1 MSINKMLDKDVRL
14 AVKNKVLKDH
24 INDPSTLV
32 IDELGLDYGR
42 NRIDIAVVNGELH
55 GYELKSDSDTLKRL
69 PSQAIC
75 YSAVMD
81 KVTLVVGEKHA
92 KEAIEMVPDWW
103 GIKVAVMGKK
113 GGIHLDTFRRNKK
126 NTEINPMEVLKLI
139 WKEEALELLS
149 SYEEV
154 DWKIK
159 KLQKKVIYQLIIDN
173 LSINEIRDSV
183 RSILKARVA
192 WRFD

>member
-126 NTEINPMEVLKLI
+126 NTQINPMEVLKLI

-149 SYEEV
+149 NYREV

-173 LSINEIRDSV
+173 LSIDEIRNSV
-183 RSILKARVA
+183 RSILKTRVS
-192 WRFD
+192 WRSD

>member
-149 SYEEV
+149 SYEEI

>member
-1 MSINKMLDKDVRL
+1 MLDKDVRL

-126 NTEINPMEVLKLI
+126 NTQINPMEVLKLI

-149 SYEEV
+149 NYREV

-173 LSINEIRDSV
+173 LSIDEIRNSV
-183 RSILKARVA
+183 RSILKTRVS
-192 WRFD
+192 WRSD